1 MANVKYALLFL
12 LSCGGVQAEEDV
24 RTLGDLDRLQSGRV
38 YYDAQAAFNKAK
50 MAAGLADTAMT
61 PVVSPSPAGQGG
73 AFVTAPSVSALPA
86 LAKITGAVATL
97 DLADGTSAQVRAGDS
112 MAGGYS
118 VVSVSLRGVVIRR
131 TRDGHLFTLN

>member
-1 MANVKYALLFL
+1 M
-12 LSCGGVQAEEDV
+12 
-24 RTLGDLDRLQSGRV
+24 
-38 YYDAQAAFNKAK
+38 
-50 MAAGLADTAMT
+50 
-61 PVVSPSPAGQGG
+61 
-73 AFVTAPSVSALPA
+73 TAPSVSALPA

-112 MAGGYS
+112 VAGGYS